1 MNVSAPFIRR
11 PIATILCSLA
21 LLGAGISAYQALPI
35 AALPRVE
42 FPVVMVTAQLPGA
55 SSETMATTVAGP
67 LIREFSSLT
76 SVQTISAS
84 NIPGST
90 SITLEFALNRSVD
103 HAAMEV
109 QAAIERSR
117 RKLPTEMTAQ
127 PTYRKFNPAD
137 APVLLLALTG
147 EAKPIPTLHAFAE
160 KVIAPR
166 LASVEGVG
174 QVVVAG
180 GQKYAL
186 RIQVDA
192 DALAA
197 HGLGIDELERAVGAA
212 NVSTPVGTLRSPG
225 QRLTIAAATQLGD
238 AASIANLIVVSR
250 SGRPIRVGDVARV
263 IESVEDDQ
271 AASWVDG
278 TRALLVAVHRQPDSN
293 IVDVVDRVAAQVP
306 GFEEELGP
314 SAAIRIMNDQS
325 IAIRAAVEDLQVTL
339 LVTCGLVVLVIVL
352 FSGRLATTSVASAAI
367 PLSMAGTLV
376 AMHVLGFSL
385 NIITLLALTLSVG
398 LVVDDAIVMLENI
411 ERRSREGLPPGA
423 AALKGAGEISGT
435 IVAITASLIA
445 AFIPILMMGGLL
457 GRILSEFAVTVSVAL
472 AISAVV
478 SLTLTP
484 ALAASLSRR
493 RRSDAPKPPRGFG
506 SIVTGAYASALGVT
520 LRFPAVVLATLA
532 ATVVASIYFAAV
544 VPKGFFS
551 QEDLGQLTVST
562 EARRDITF
570 EDMAD
575 LQGGLESLLRR
586 SPHVAHVISAVGG
599 SGSINQGRLQVE
611 LKPRAERA
619 ALGVVLADISRDLN
633 SLPGLS
639 SIVTPAQT
647 LRGGRQGRAQYQLA
661 VQASRVEE
669 AAVWATRIADAM
681 RADPVFVGVSTD
693 LQDGAA
699 QLTLS
704 VDLDKARLLGIG
716 SDQLRSTL
724 YSGFGARQIAT
735 IREGADAHQVLLE
748 FQKGLAGE
756 PGGLEGV
763 MIRSASGTLV
773 PLSTIAIVERTAGP
787 LTINQVGQLP
797 AVTISF
803 NLGAGAS
810 LGEAVK
816 RVDDIKSQE
825 NLPPSVLAA
834 FTGTAQAFQNANA
847 NQRWLLLAS
856 LAAVFVVLG
865 VLYES
870 FVHPLTIM
878 TGLPAA
884 VAGGLGALYFSGLE
898 LNVTAVI
905 GLLLLIGIVKK
916 NAIMMVDFAI
926 VRQREGASPREAITA
941 ACLQRFRPIMM
952 TTCAALAGA
961 LPIAL
966 GYGANAEMRQSL
978 GVAVLGGLAVSQVLT
993 LFITPT
999 IFLCI
1004 EGASS
1009 QLRSIFSP
1017 RRLTAP

>member
-11 PIATILCSLA
+11 PIATILFSLA
-21 LLGAGISAYQALPI
+21 LLGTGIYAYRALPT

-42 FPVVMVTAQLPGA
+42 FPVVVVTAQLPGA
-55 SSETMATTVAGP
+55 SSEAMATTVAGP

-76 SVQTISAS
+76 SIQTISAS
-84 NIPGST
+84 NIPGAT
-90 SITLEFALNRSVD
+90 SITLEFALNRSVE
-103 HAAMEV
+103 HAATEV

-117 RKLPTEMTAQ
+117 RQLPAEMPAA

-137 APVLLLALTG
+137 APVLSLALTS
-147 EAKPIPTLHAFAE
+147 EAKPVPALHAFAE
-160 KVIAPR
+160 TVIAPM
-166 LASVEGVG
+166 LTSVPGVA
-174 QVVVAG
+174 QVVVTG

-186 RIQVDA
+186 RIQVNP

-212 NVSTPVGTLRSPG
+212 NVSTPVGTLRAPG

-238 AASIANLIVVSR
+238 PASLASLILADR
-250 SGRPIRVGDVARV
+250 NGRPIRLGEVARV

-306 GFEEELGP
+306 GFARELGP
-314 SAAIRIMNDQS
+314 GAAIRVMNDQS
-325 IAIRAAVEDLQVTL
+325 IAIKAAVEDLELTL
-339 LVTCGLVVLVIVL
+339 LLTCGLVVLVMAL
-352 FSGRLATTSVASAAI
+352 FSGRLATTAVASAAI

-376 AMHVLGFSL
+376 AMHMLGISL
-385 NIITLLALTLSVG
+385 NIITFLALTLSVG

-423 AALKGAGEISGT
+423 AALKGAGEITGT
-435 IVAITASLIA
+435 IIAITASLIA
-445 AFIPILMMGGLL
+445 AFIPILMMDGIV
-457 GRILSEFAVTVSVAL
+457 GRIFSEFAVTVSVAL
-472 AISAVV
+472 AVSAVV

-484 ALAASLSRR
+484 ALAASLSGP
-493 RRSDAPKPPRGFG
+493 RRSDALKQSRGFG
-506 SIVTGAYASALGVT
+506 SMAMRAYASMLGVT
-520 LRFPAVVLATLA
+520 LRFPTLVLATLA
-532 ATVVASIYFAAV
+532 ATIVATFYFAAV

-551 QEDLGQLTVST
+551 QEDLGQLTITT

-575 LQGGLESLLRR
+575 LQGRLESLLRQ
-586 SPHVAHVISAVGG
+586 SPHVGHVISAVGS

-611 LKPRAERA
+611 LKPRGERA
-619 ALGVVLADISRDLN
+619 ALAVVLADLSRDLN

-661 VQASRVEE
+661 VQAAQAKE
-669 AAVWATRIADAM
+669 AAMWATRIAEVM
-681 RADPVFVGVSTD
+681 RADPLFVGVSTD
-693 LQDGAA
+693 HQDGAA

-724 YSGFGARQIAT
+724 HSGFGAKQIAT
-735 IREGADAHQVLLE
+735 IRETVDAHQIFLE
-748 FQKGLAGE
+748 FQRGLPGE
-756 PGGLEGV
+756 LGGLDGV
-763 MIRSASGTLV
+763 MIRSATGTLI
-773 PLSTIAIVERTAGP
+773 PLSTIATVERTTGP
-787 LTINQVGQLP
+787 LTIHQIGQLP

-803 NLGAGAS
+803 NLATGAS

-816 RVDDIKSQE
+816 RVESIKAQE
-825 NLPPSVLAA
+825 KVPASIHAA
-834 FTGTAQAFQNANA
+834 FTGTAQAFQKSSA
-847 NQRWLLLAS
+847 NQRWLLIAS
-856 LAAVFVVLG
+856 LLAVYVVLG

-884 VAGGLGALYFSGLE
+884 IAGGLGALYYSGLE

-905 GLLLLIGIVKK
+905 GLLLLIGVVKK
-916 NAIMMVDFAI
+916 NAIMMVDFALT
-926 VRQREGASPREAITA
+926 RQREGASPRDAITA

-952 TTCAALAGA
+952 TTCAALVGA
-961 LPIAL
+961 LPLAL

-1004 EGASS
+1004 EGASR
-1009 QLRSIFSP
+1009 QLRSIFTL
-1017 RRLTAP
+1017 RALNAP